1 MNYNNPVANRF
12 SNKEK
17 QDEDWYREQISL
29 LGIAT
34 NQRIDEFEALKLSCD
49 IYGDDLEKLEQ
60 EFKAWCDPL
69 GLNIRSYKP
78 VPYPI
83 IHNKINVLKGEMLKR
98 ADEYSIVSFSPSAA
112 LEKTKQLMNNLQSKI
127 SEQVQSLINAI
138 KEGKTEE
145 ELSQIT
151 EAESQRITPEDIDL
165 LNFKSEWE
173 KFYEFALRMCTQ
185 LERVKDKKVESLQDL
200 QTMGRF
206 FVYSGWK
213 NGKPKLELRNPLFLE
228 FHKSGDEEYVNKAD
242 WIKYR
247 KPRSMFDV
255 YQDHAHKLDNDQKE
269 RVFGSYRAHGN
280 YLSSSHSVI
289 DRKTPSQAGY
299 VHRKLDFNQ
308 SNFTDKHITEHKS
321 STRKYSGNS
330 LIWETHI
337 EFKHLEKIYFLS
349 YEDELGNK
357 VTIPI
362 TNKFK
367 VPKDADKYL
376 KENQFGVEVT
386 AYTWIENE
394 VQYDIEEIEIPVKHE
409 VIILGDDVYVT
420 YRKVPNQ
427 HIDVNDPYGSFNLST
442 YGTVISSR
450 NIRSISPIQRI
461 LPLYMQ
467 YIYVKHKQNKEIAK
481 YEGYIQNV
489 DVDQIPTDLAQD
501 EEGNI
506 INDPVKVWLTYQSET
521 GKNFYSGSQTK
532 NNLPV
537 PPTRAPGSSAQ
548 ILGAAQEIFTL
559 QNLLELIDAE
569 IGMALGV
576 PPQREAQFAT
586 NSNASDNRQALI
598 QSYHITEPY
607 FAKIDEVYRQAT
619 EDYIQ
624 NFRHWCKIQLED
636 NNTNIFS
643 YVLPDGTQALFEVQP
658 SMLSMDQMGLYL
670 KSNSNRREYN
680 DYMMSNIQ
688 AFAQNAGQGV
698 EAVSDIIKG
707 ISSGQPLE
715 ETHRQ
720 IQIRNKQIKEQ
731 QQQQQQQIHK
741 NQMELLEKQKE
752 LERQEH
758 ERELEKIKLK
768 ATIEGEYSLKEKQL
782 TLNAKPTIQE

>member
-1 MNYNNPVANRF
+1 
-12 SNKEK
+12 
-17 QDEDWYREQISL
+17 
-29 LGIAT
+29 
-34 NQRIDEFEALKLSCD
+34 
-49 IYGDDLEKLEQ
+49 
-60 EFKAWCDPL
+60 
-69 GLNIRSYKP
+69 
-78 VPYPI
+78 
-83 IHNKINVLKGEMLKR
+83 
-98 ADEYSIVSFSPSAA
+98 
-112 LEKTKQLMNNLQSKI
+112 
-127 SEQVQSLINAI
+127 
-138 KEGKTEE
+138 
-145 ELSQIT
+145 
-151 EAESQRITPEDIDL
+151 
-165 LNFKSEWE
+165 
-173 KFYEFALRMCTQ
+173 
-185 LERVKDKKVESLQDL
+185 
-200 QTMGRF
+200 
-206 FVYSGWK
+206 
-213 NGKPKLELRNPLFLE
+213 
-228 FHKSGDEEYVNKAD
+228 
-242 WIKYR
+242 
-247 KPRSMFDV
+247 
-255 YQDHAHKLDNDQKE
+255 
-269 RVFGSYRAHGN
+269 
-280 YLSSSHSVI
+280 
-289 DRKTPSQAGY
+289 
-299 VHRKLDFNQ
+299 
-308 SNFTDKHITEHKS
+308 
-321 STRKYSGNS
+321 
-330 LIWETHI
+330 
-337 EFKHLEKIYFLS
+337 
-349 YEDELGNK
+349 
-357 VTIPI
+357 
-362 TNKFK
+362 
-367 VPKDADKYL
+367 
-376 KENQFGVEVT
+376 
-386 AYTWIENE
+386 
-394 VQYDIEEIEIPVKHE
+394 
-409 VIILGDDVYVT
+409 
-420 YRKVPNQ
+420 
-427 HIDVNDPYGSFNLST
+427 
-442 YGTVISSR
+442 
-450 NIRSISPIQRI
+450 
-461 LPLYMQ
+461 MQ